1 MSSACRSKMNLD
13 DEAVSNYGKEN
24 WGTVASRRS
33 DGPGSQRIGRAGSS
47 PQISALEAR
56 AFWARYGL

>member
-1 MSSACRSKMNLD
+1 MNLD

>member
-1 MSSACRSKMNLD
+1 MNWRGKPV
-13 DEAVSNYGKEN
+13 AKYGKED
-24 WGTVASRRS
+24 WDTVASRRS

-47 PQISALEAR
+47 PQTSALEAR